1 MFIELFDVRRT
12 PKRSVSLRA
21 SAHTGVAIPIDFR
34 AESANLMGIATL
46 VLQSAANQNRSIASG
61 NRSLILCGLVRDDSL
76 LITER

>member
-1 MFIELFDVRRT
+1 MFIELFDMRRT

-34 AESANLMGIATL
+34 AESANLMGIATP
-46 VLQSAANQNRSIASG
+46 A
-61 NRSLILCGLVRDDSL
+61 CGLVRDDSL